1 MTVKG
6 SHKDELQWYIILIY
20 DIVDYL
26 MFVISNYDLFP
37 LILTLLA
44 QYYPLHIPEPFFTPC
59 SLTSIKQFVWIG
71 LHESDMLL
79 SQTLFHI

>member
-1 MTVKG
+1 M
-6 SHKDELQWYIILIY
+6 DELKLYIILIY
-20 DIVDYL
+20 NRVDCL
-26 MFVISNYDLFP
+26 MFVSSNHDLFL
-37 LILTLLA
+37 LILTLFT
-44 QYYPLHIPEPFFTPC
+44 QYNPSHIPKPLFTPC